1 MPNIIEITDFTAPEL
16 DIYARLNENQLLHYY
31 EPNGGIFIAESPN
44 VILRALQVGY
54 TPISL
59 LLEKKHIDG
68 QAHEVISRCGDIP
81 VYTAPFDV
89 LTKLTGFQLTR
100 GLLCAMYR
108 PALPSVEE
116 ICKSASRIAVLE
128 NVMNPTNIGA
138 IFRSAAALSM
148 DAVLLTS
155 GCSDP
160 LYRRASRVSMGT
172 VFQIPWTYVDKKEF
186 STTIENYMFNFT
198 FSIYECDLNGK
209 NKTRLFKMENLVTSP
224 DVVANNMVFYL
235 EHYKENALKETSR
248 VINSY
253 DIINSV
259 YGQVAS
265 GKECTISDYR
275 PRNKS
280 DYQGK
285 LLDKPYI
292 PLFKDNSYYEITNT
306 KTNEVK
312 IVGKEFIEKTKYI
325 ESLQKFNY
333 ETKRIDISNGHI
345 LLTYK
350 LDAGNGMNY
359 SYLVFEYDFEKET
372 FEYKHLAFLDVDVL
386 VNIIYLV

>member
-1 MPNIIEITDFTAPEL
+1 MVKKSITILLFLLCFVLIGCNIEDTTNQAIDEFSKYQKTEDVVLVVDDKILYFSTHTI
-16 DIYARLNENQLLHYY
+16 DIRDLIDNEEEY
-31 EPNGGIFIAESPN
+31 PNGGYL
-44 VILRALQVGY
+44 V
-54 TPISL
+54 
-59 LLEKKHIDG
+59 
-68 QAHEVISRCGDIP
+68 
-81 VYTAPFDV
+81 
-89 LTKLTGFQLTR
+89 TK
-100 GLLCAMYR
+100 
-108 PALPSVEE
+108 
-116 ICKSASRIAVLE
+116 
-128 NVMNPTNIGA
+128 
-138 IFRSAAALSM
+138 
-148 DAVLLTS
+148 
-155 GCSDP
+155 
-160 LYRRASRVSMGT
+160 
-172 VFQIPWTYVDKKEF
+172 DKIYF

-235 EHYKENALKETSR
+235 EHYKENALEETSR

-306 KTNEVK
+306 KTKEVK
-312 IVGKEFIEKTKYI
+312 IVGKEFIENTKYI
-325 ESLQKFNY
+325 ESLQKFDY

-350 LDAGNGMNY
+350 INAGNGMNY

-372 FEYKHLAFLDVDVL
+372 LEYKQLSFLDVDVL

>member
-1 MPNIIEITDFTAPEL
+1 MIKKSITILLFLLCFALIGCNIEDTTNQAIDEFSKYQKTEDVVLVVDDKILYFSTHTI
-16 DIYARLNENQLLHYY
+16 DIRDLIDNEEEY
-31 EPNGGIFIAESPN
+31 PNGGYL
-44 VILRALQVGY
+44 V
-54 TPISL
+54 
-59 LLEKKHIDG
+59 
-68 QAHEVISRCGDIP
+68 
-81 VYTAPFDV
+81 
-89 LTKLTGFQLTR
+89 TK
-100 GLLCAMYR
+100 
-108 PALPSVEE
+108 
-116 ICKSASRIAVLE
+116 
-128 NVMNPTNIGA
+128 
-138 IFRSAAALSM
+138 
-148 DAVLLTS
+148 
-155 GCSDP
+155 
-160 LYRRASRVSMGT
+160 
-172 VFQIPWTYVDKKEF
+172 DKIYF

-198 FSIYECDLNGK
+198 FSVYECDLNGK
-209 NKTRLFKMENLVTSP
+209 NKTRLFKMDNLVTSP

-235 EHYKENALKETSR
+235 EHYKENALEETSR

-372 FEYKHLAFLDVDVL
+372 LEYKQLAFLDVDVL

>member
-1 MPNIIEITDFTAPEL
+1 MVKKSITILLFLLCFVLIGCNIEDTTNQAIDEFSKYQKTEDVVLVVDDKILYFSTHTI
-16 DIYARLNENQLLHYY
+16 DIRDLIDNEEEY
-31 EPNGGIFIAESPN
+31 PNGGYL
-44 VILRALQVGY
+44 V
-54 TPISL
+54 
-59 LLEKKHIDG
+59 
-68 QAHEVISRCGDIP
+68 
-81 VYTAPFDV
+81 
-89 LTKLTGFQLTR
+89 TK
-100 GLLCAMYR
+100 
-108 PALPSVEE
+108 
-116 ICKSASRIAVLE
+116 
-128 NVMNPTNIGA
+128 
-138 IFRSAAALSM
+138 
-148 DAVLLTS
+148 
-155 GCSDP
+155 
-160 LYRRASRVSMGT
+160 
-172 VFQIPWTYVDKKEF
+172 DKIYF

-235 EHYKENALKETSR
+235 EHYKENALEETSR

-306 KTNEVK
+306 KTKEVK
-312 IVGKEFIEKTKYI
+312 IVGKEFIENTKYI
-325 ESLQKFNY
+325 ESLQKFDY

-350 LDAGNGMNY
+350 INAGNGMNY

-372 FEYKHLAFLDVDVL
+372 LEYKQLAFLDVDVL

>member
-1 MPNIIEITDFTAPEL
+1 MIKKSITILLFLLCFALIGCNIEDTTNQAIDEFSKYQETEDVVLVVDDKILYFSTHTI
-16 DIYARLNENQLLHYY
+16 DIRDLIDNEEEY
-31 EPNGGIFIAESPN
+31 PNGGYL
-44 VILRALQVGY
+44 V
-54 TPISL
+54 
-59 LLEKKHIDG
+59 
-68 QAHEVISRCGDIP
+68 
-81 VYTAPFDV
+81 
-89 LTKLTGFQLTR
+89 TK
-100 GLLCAMYR
+100 
-108 PALPSVEE
+108 
-116 ICKSASRIAVLE
+116 
-128 NVMNPTNIGA
+128 
-138 IFRSAAALSM
+138 
-148 DAVLLTS
+148 
-155 GCSDP
+155 
-160 LYRRASRVSMGT
+160 
-172 VFQIPWTYVDKKEF
+172 DKIYF

-209 NKTRLFKMENLVTSP
+209 NKTRLFKMDNLVTSP

-235 EHYKENALKETSR
+235 EHYKENALEETSR

-333 ETKRIDISNGHI
+333 ETKRIDISNGHV

-372 FEYKHLAFLDVDVL
+372 LEYKQLAFLDVDVL